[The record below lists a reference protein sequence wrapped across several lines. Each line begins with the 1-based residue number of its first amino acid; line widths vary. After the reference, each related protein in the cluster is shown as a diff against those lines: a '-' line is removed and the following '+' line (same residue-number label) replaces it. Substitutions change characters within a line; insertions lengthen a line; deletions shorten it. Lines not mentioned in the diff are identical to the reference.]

1 MMPIKQNV
9 WVDSCFSLHKAC
21 FSLVTFIMLNLDNIS
36 IRYAMNQKSAIQISL
51 TTLILELNTVILNFI
66 FSLNIV
72 VGLLNGSNSTK
83 CNQALTRIAACH
95 RTFDGNFFAI
105 DRNFVVSKAAST
117 SIVDGP
123 LFSFSAW

>member
-1 MMPIKQNV
+1 MNKNV
-9 WVDSCFSLHKAC
+9 L
-21 FSLVTFIMLNLDNIS
+21 
-36 IRYAMNQKSAIQISL
+36 
-51 TTLILELNTVILNFI
+51 LNFI

-72 VGLLNGSNSTK
+72 IGFLYGTNSTK
-83 CNQALTRIAACH
+83 CNQALTRIATCH

-105 DRNFVVSKAAST
+105 DRKFVVSKATSW